1 MKKASI
7 AIALGVISA
16 LAGCSNRVADMTI
29 GSTKNY
35 NINAAKFIK
44 GPRVVGKDIRPV
56 IIFPIGS
63 PNIKTAMDKAI
74 EQDKCAVGLADVVV
88 RTVNYSFLIGA
99 IGHEVEGSLI
109 IDASQLGCE
118 HRA

>member
-1 MKKASI
+1 
-7 AIALGVISA
+7 
-16 LAGCSNRVADMTI
+16 
-29 GSTKNY
+29 
-35 NINAAKFIK
+35 
-44 GPRVVGKDIRPV
+44 
-56 IIFPIGS
+56 
-63 PNIKTAMDKAI
+63 MDKAI